1 MSEHHC
7 TCHGNNPYLP
17 EVATVVETVQ
27 ETPTIKTIRV
37 RFDNEEAWEKF
48 HYEPGQVGQLSV
60 FGTGESTFVINS
72 PPSCREYL
80 QFSVLLA
87 GEVTHAIHKLQA
99 GDKVGVRAPLGNW
112 FPYNEWKG

>member
-48 HYEPGQVGQLSV
+48 
-60 FGTGESTFVINS
+60 
-72 PPSCREYL
+72 R
-80 QFSVLLA
+80 
-87 GEVTHAIHKLQA
+87 
-99 GDKVGVRAPLGNW
+99 
-112 FPYNEWKG
+112 

>member
-37 RFDNEEAWEKF
+37 RFDNED
-48 HYEPGQVGQLSV
+48 GSG
-60 FGTGESTFVINS
+60 GT
-72 PPSCREYL
+72 
-80 QFSVLLA
+80 
-87 GEVTHAIHKLQA
+87 
-99 GDKVGVRAPLGNW
+99 APYRCTLRR
-112 FPYNEWKG
+112 

>member
-48 HYEPGQVGQLSV
+48 RYEPGQVGQLSV
-60 FGTGESTFVINS
+60 FGAGESTFRRPAGTIS
-72 PPSCREYL
+72 SSPSCW
-80 QFSVLLA
+80 
-87 GEVTHAIHKLQA
+87 QA
-99 GDKVGVRAPLGNW
+99 R
-112 FPYNEWKG
+112 